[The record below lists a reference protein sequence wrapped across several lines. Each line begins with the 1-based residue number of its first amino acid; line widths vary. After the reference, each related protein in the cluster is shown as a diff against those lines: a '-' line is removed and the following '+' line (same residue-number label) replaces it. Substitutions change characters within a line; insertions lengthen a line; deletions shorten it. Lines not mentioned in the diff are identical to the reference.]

1 MESPKAALI
10 LAIALMWGGCDYT
23 SIPMAT
29 CGCGGINL
37 TPDKWR
43 DLYDKH
49 QILKNRKVVL
59 FPDQGKFDE
68 WKSKGEK
75 LKGFCKEVWIST
87 VMEDFHPHH
96 IDCEIQDGD
105 GFDDIII
112 RYVQHG
118 KPIWD
123 VIGHCYGY
131 LGQNRM
137 V

>member
-1 MESPKAALI
+1 
-10 LAIALMWGGCDYT
+10 MWGGCDFT
-23 SIPMAT
+23 FIPMAT

-37 TPDKWR
+37 TPEAIR
-43 DLYDKH
+43 DPYDKH
-49 QILKNRKVVL
+49 QILKGRKVVL

-87 VMEDFHPHH
+87 VMESFHPHT

-105 GFDDIII
+105 GFDDVIL
-112 RYVQHG
+112 RYVQQG

-123 VIGHCYGY
+123 VICGCYGY
-131 LGQNRM
+131 HGQNRI